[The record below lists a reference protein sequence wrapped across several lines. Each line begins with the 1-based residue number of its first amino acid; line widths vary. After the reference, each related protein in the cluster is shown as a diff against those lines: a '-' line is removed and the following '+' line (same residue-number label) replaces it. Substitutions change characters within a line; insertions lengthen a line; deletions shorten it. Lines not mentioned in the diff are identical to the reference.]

1 MKKSQ
6 INFIIDALM
15 FFSMAVIA
23 GIGFLMN
30 NVLLSG
36 REVWEKYDTNIEL
49 KFLWMDRHTW
59 GEIHLFFGF
68 ILLFLLV
75 LHIVLHWKM
84 ITGLYKNLIT
94 DPKKRRNTAL
104 IFLGI
109 CFILFIFPFIV
120 RPQKGD
126 FIRGN
131 RRNLSQQSN
140 FESAQTSS
148 DISQENY
155 EVDEQDQIVAFPI
168 DADDH
173 NTLYEVRGFMTFS
186 EIELKYDV
194 PSDYLKGKLRLPE
207 TISDNEKLGLM
218 RRKYPFKMS
227 DIERFIDEYKNNLN
241 N

>member
-1 MKKSQ
+1 MKKSE

-15 FFSMAVIA
+15 FFCMAAIA

-30 NVLLSG
+30 YVLLSG
-36 REVWEKYDTNIEL
+36 REVWEEYGNNIEL

-59 GEIHLFFGF
+59 GGVHLFFGF

-104 IFLGI
+104 IFLCI
-109 CFILFIFPFIV
+109 CFILFIFSFIV
-120 RPQKGD
+120 SPQKGD

-131 RRNLSQQSN
+131 RQSL
-140 FESAQTSS
+140 FEQSDLENAQTSS
-148 DISQENY
+148 DLNQQNY
-155 EVDEQDQIVAFPI
+155 EIDKQDQIVKSSIVP
-168 DADDH
+168 DDH
-173 NTLYEVRGFMTFS
+173 NTLNEIRGFMTFS
-186 EIELKYDV
+186 EIERKYDV
-194 PSDYLKGKLRLPE
+194 PSEYLKGKLRLPE

-227 DIERFIDEYKNNLN
+227 DIEQFIDEYKKN
-241 N
+241 